1 MDATEPEGLP
11 NLQSPL
17 HPAAL
22 RPIQLVDTPP
32 GVSRGCANL
41 MLRVLQDAVHLV
53 IGRRRRGRPRGP
65 GSAERAGNVR
75 ARTEAYR
82 WFESDRTDSPF
93 AFATIC
99 QVLGLPRQEI
109 RTHLGVVTLG
119 SGPGTRHAPSRDR
132 RFAA

>member
-1 MDATEPEGLP
+1 MDATEPDGTP
-11 NLQSPL
+11 NLQSLLYPG
-17 HPAAL
+17 AL
-22 RPIQLVDTPP
+22 RPIQLVDAPP

-41 MLRVLQDAVHLV
+41 MLRVLQDAIHLL
-53 IGRRRRGRPRGP
+53 IGRRRGRPRVP

-99 QVLGLPRQEI
+99 QVLSLPREGI
-109 RTHLGVVTLG
+109 RTRLGVVALG
-119 SGPGTRHAPSRDR
+119 SGSGTTHALRRDR
-132 RFAA
+132 RAAA